1 MKKLFIPILLAV
13 FILLIIQVYFYIKN
27 TNINKNITY
36 EIIEEDS
43 YCDIVNKSFK
53 YNKNTNIVEIYLG
66 EKNTGG
72 YEIKIDNIKYR
83 YNIMTITIS
92 EVSPPSGSM
101 VTDAFTQPCIKIKPS
116 LKANKV
122 EEETGN
128 FTDRERRNHIPN
140 MNKIHT

>member
-1 MKKLFIPILLAV
+1 MKKIFIPILLAV

-92 EVSPPSGSM
+92 EVSQPSGSM

-122 EEETGN
+122 VVIEEDGKKLKSI
-128 FTDRERRNHIPN
+128 DS
-140 MNKIHT
+140 KD

>member
-1 MKKLFIPILLAV
+1 MKKLFIPILLTV

-43 YCDIVNKSFK
+43 YCEIVNKSFK

-122 EEETGN
+122 VVIEEDGKKLKSI
-128 FTDRERRNHIPN
+128 DS
-140 MNKIHT
+140 KD

>member
-1 MKKLFIPILLAV
+1 MKKIFIPILLAV

-27 TNINKNITY
+27 TIINKNITY

-43 YCDIVNKSFK
+43 YCEIVNKSFK

-122 EEETGN
+122 VVIEEDGKKLKSI
-128 FTDRERRNHIPN
+128 DS
-140 MNKIHT
+140 KD

>member
-1 MKKLFIPILLAV
+1 MKKIFIPILLAV

-122 EEETGN
+122 VVIEEDGKKLKSI
-128 FTDRERRNHIPN
+128 DS
-140 MNKIHT
+140 KD

>member
-1 MKKLFIPILLAV
+1 MKKLFIQILLTV

-43 YCDIVNKSFK
+43 YCEIVNKSFK

-122 EEETGN
+122 VVIEEDGKKLKSI
-128 FTDRERRNHIPN
+128 DS
-140 MNKIHT
+140 KD

>member
-122 EEETGN
+122 VVIEEDGKKLKSI
-128 FTDRERRNHIPN
+128 DS
-140 MNKIHT
+140 KD

>member
-1 MKKLFIPILLAV
+1 MKKLFIPILLTV

-27 TNINKNITY
+27 TIINKNITY

-43 YCDIVNKSFK
+43 YCEIVNKSFK

-122 EEETGN
+122 VVIEEDGKKLKSI
-128 FTDRERRNHIPN
+128 DS
-140 MNKIHT
+140 KD

>member
-122 EEETGN
+122 VVIEEDGKK
-128 FTDRERRNHIPN
+128 FKSIDS
-140 MNKIHT
+140 KD

>member
-1 MKKLFIPILLAV
+1 MKKLFIPILLTV

-122 EEETGN
+122 VVIEEDGKKLKSI
-128 FTDRERRNHIPN
+128 DS
-140 MNKIHT
+140 KD

>member
-1 MKKLFIPILLAV
+1 MKKLLTV

-43 YCDIVNKSFK
+43 YCEIVNKSFK

-122 EEETGN
+122 VVIEEDGKKLKSI
-128 FTDRERRNHIPN
+128 DS
-140 MNKIHT
+140 KD

>member
-43 YCDIVNKSFK
+43 YCEIVNKSFK

-122 EEETGN
+122 VVIEEDGKKLKSI
-128 FTDRERRNHIPN
+128 DS
-140 MNKIHT
+140 KD

>member
-1 MKKLFIPILLAV
+1 MKKLFIPILLTV

-101 VTDAFTQPCIKIKPS
+101 VTEAFTQPCIKIKPS

-122 EEETGN
+122 VVIEEDGKKLKSI
-128 FTDRERRNHIPN
+128 DS
-140 MNKIHT
+140 KD